1 MKRIKFI
8 SLFLLFLTLVSCGG
22 GSAKVSG
29 DFNPENYP
37 FLGNGKY
44 KGEYF
49 PTQSFRECT
58 PEEAGMDSKGLVKVY
73 NYAANPHI
81 KTEGLIVIKD
91 NYIVL
96 EAYLNGFSPDALHE
110 SYSVAKS
117 FTSCLVGIA
126 IDKGYISSENEFVY
140 NYYPQWNELEDND
153 LRKKITIKNLL
164 TMTSGL
170 KWNEEDYYNDTS
182 QNDAFIMY
190 ENADDYLEYI
200 LNKPCVYQP
209 GTHFNYSSGDSMLLS
224 GVLKEVV
231 NEDVEKFAVDN
242 LFNKIGIKKHYWSR
256 DGAGNLITAWGLGLT
271 LRDYARFGILYLNKG
286 KWDGEQIVSKKW
298 VEKSVSPAYPDI
310 NYYGYSFWLIPV
322 FPNYQNYNLP
332 KDIYLAWGIHTQQIF
347 VIPDYN
353 IVVVR
358 LGNDNDPAHDEWV
371 ETKFLKLVI
380 DCVKER

>member
-1 MKRIKFI
+1 MKRFKLI

-22 GSAKVSG
+22 GSAKVSA
-29 DFNPENYP
+29 DTTFQDYP
-37 FLGNGKY
+37 FLGQGSY
-44 KGEYF
+44 TGQYF

-58 PEEAGMDSKGLVKVY
+58 PEEVGMDSKGLVKVY
-73 NYAANPHI
+73 NYAANPEI

-96 EAYLNGFSPDALHE
+96 ETYLNGFSPDDLHE

-117 FTSCLVGIA
+117 FASCLVGIA
-126 IDKGYISSENEFVY
+126 IDKGYISNENEFVC
-140 NYYPQWNELEDND
+140 NYYPQWNELNGSD

-190 ENADDYLEYI
+190 ESADNYLEYI
-200 LNKPCVYQP
+200 LNKPCIYEP

-224 GVLKEVV
+224 GVLKEAV
-231 NEDVEKFAVDN
+231 NEDVEQFAVEN
-242 LFNKIGIKKHYWSR
+242 LFNKIGIKRHYWSR
-256 DGAGNLITAWGLGLT
+256 DKAGNLITAWGLGLT
-271 LRDYARFGILYLNKG
+271 LRDFARFGILYLNKG
-286 KWDGEQIVSKKW
+286 NWDGEQVVSKEW
-298 VEKSVSPAYPDI
+298 VEKSVSPASPDI

-322 FPNYQNYNLP
+322 FENYQNYNLP
-332 KDIYLAWGIHTQQIF
+332 EDIYLAWGIHTQQIF
-347 VIPDYN
+347 VIPDYD

-358 LGNDNDPAHDEWV
+358 LGNDNDPAHDKWV
-371 ETKFLKLVI
+371 ETEFLRLLL